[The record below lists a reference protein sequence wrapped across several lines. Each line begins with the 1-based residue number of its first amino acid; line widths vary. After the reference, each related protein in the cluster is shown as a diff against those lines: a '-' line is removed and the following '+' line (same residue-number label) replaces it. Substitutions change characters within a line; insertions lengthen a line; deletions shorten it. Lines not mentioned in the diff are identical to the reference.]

1 MFTSA
6 ALHASPA
13 RVSAASSGRLPVP
26 TRARPFAKTQR
37 PTPLPLR
44 LLLGRPL
51 APTAEEYAAA
61 CDDLRVGDPA
71 MDAVVAWM
79 QEVGMATGRA
89 LFMRAVREGVE
100 AIPDC
105 PQALRVFFDG
115 LRQPPRW
122 IEPEAIQDGVRFVQG
137 VGLHANWVLRD
148 LALMGGYLMS
158 GFNQSLVKTGALD
171 KGTSARVAETG
182 AWWMHCT
189 EPDVDQPGSMAWQS
203 TLHVRLVHA
212 LVRQHLSRQPDWDED
227 HWGVP
232 LSQTDM
238 VATYLGFSVAMLGGL
253 RKLGLPVTPRE
264 SRGVMH
270 LWAYVG
276 WLMGVSPGWLARSEQ
291 DGIVLLYHTVLTQSP
306 PDDTSR
312 QLGHALS
319 REPLARHFT
328 HLQTLQRWLA
338 YHQHLSVSRYFL
350 TAKQMHQLGLPGG
363 ILPWY
368 PVLTLPARVG
378 RYSLMR
384 FLPPLR
390 DRLVRKGR
398 AEQAAA
404 LRTLFG
410 REEAQVLRLSAGHP
424 GAAHSGVG
432 QAARATGGRS

>member
-79 QEVGMATGRA
+79 QEVGMASGRA
-89 LFMRAVREGVE
+89 LFMRAVRDGVDT
-100 AIPDC
+100 IPDC

-122 IEPEAIQDGVRFVQG
+122 IDHDAIQDGVRFVQG
-137 VGLHANWVLRD
+137 VGEHANWVLRD

-171 KGTSARVAETG
+171 KGTSRRVAETG
-182 AWWMHCT
+182 TWWMHCT
-189 EPDVDQPGSMAWQS
+189 ESDVDQPFSAAWQS

-212 LVRQHLSRQPDWDED
+212 LVRQHLARQPDWDTD

-232 LSQTDM
+232 LCQTDM

-276 WLMGVSPGWLARSEQ
+276 WLMGVSPDWLARSEQ
-291 DGIVLLYHTVLTQSP
+291 EGIVRLYHTVLTQSP
-306 PDDTSR
+306 PDETSR

-319 REPLARHFT
+319 REPLQRHFA
-328 HLQTLQRWLA
+328 HFQSLQRWLA
-338 YHQHLSVSRYFL
+338 YHRHLSVSRYFL
-350 TAKQMHQLGLPGG
+350 NAKQMRQLGLPDG

-384 FLPPLR
+384 LLPPLR
-390 DRLVRKGR
+390 ERLQRRGR

-410 REEAQVLRLSAGHP
+410 REEAGVLRLTAGHP
-424 GAAHSGVG
+424 GAVSPGAG
-432 QAARATGGRS
+432 QAGHAAGMPS